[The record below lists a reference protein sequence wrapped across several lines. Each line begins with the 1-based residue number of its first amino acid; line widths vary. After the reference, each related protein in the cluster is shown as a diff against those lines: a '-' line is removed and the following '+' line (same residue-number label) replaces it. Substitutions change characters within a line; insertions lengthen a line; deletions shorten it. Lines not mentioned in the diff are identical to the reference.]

1 MNKIVLTAS
10 LVLFSFSVWATPFG
24 RVVEIKGEGFISHQG
39 KTKDIRVGD
48 IIEMNSEIV
57 IEHAGQVTFTDNA
70 DHRFHMGNSSSVAVY
85 NNHIELRSGDLWFQS
100 VNRIDDYKVTTA
112 NASVHYQG
120 GEAILSY
127 DSTKGKTQLMVI
139 SGMMKIANLRSEALN
154 LSVAEGNFSFVDNAY
169 DEGAPRD
176 PTPVGEKTYKQ
187 LITLFKNVTPME
199 KHADRVFKENDQR
212 PAARGIASVPVVDN
226 KLLEA
231 YKSELLSETKP
242 VVPEVKV
249 VTKKVK
255 PAAKVPPAVTTVDK
269 VAATPLEIKIYGLK
283 QSATTATATTPTKGR
298 APASVLDEPVS
309 APEYKLPTTIINEH
323 QKESDQLLNRLNS
336 L

>member
-1 MNKIVLTAS
+1 MNKIVIAAS
-10 LVLFSFSVWATPFG
+10 LVLFSFTVSATPFG

-48 IIEMNSEIV
+48 VIEMNSELV

-70 DHRFHMGNSSSVAVY
+70 DHRFHMGNSSSVAIY

-100 VNRIDDYKVTTA
+100 VNRLDDYKVTTA

-154 LSVAEGNFSFVDNAY
+154 LSVAEGHFSFVDNAY

-187 LITLFKNVTPME
+187 LITLFKNITPME
-199 KHADRVFKENDQR
+199 KHADRIFKENDQR
-212 PAARGIASVPVVDN
+212 PVARGIASVPNVDN

-231 YKSELLSETKP
+231 YKSELLNESKP

-255 PAAKVPPAVTTVDK
+255 PAAKVTPVVHLDK
-269 VAATPLEIKIYGLK
+269 VAAAPLEIKIYGLK
-283 QSATTATATTPTKGR
+283 QSATTAIAPTQTKGR
-298 APASVLDEPVS
+298 APASVLDGPVS
-309 APEYKLPTTIINEH
+309 PEEYKLPTTIINEH